1 MGNRGDRITEKK
13 KAFKIGMCFERCL
26 FLGGEEHANSSFGS
40 KSRGIFAI
48 FIHLPSV
55 CNQKKKTPSV
65 FTLFYFSFYVFI
77 FELFWAFYIGL
88 VFKFMYYI

>member
-55 CNQKKKTPSV
+55 CNQKKKTPKC
-65 FTLFYFSFYVFI
+65 FHTFLFFF
-77 FELFWAFYIGL
+77 LCFYI
-88 VFKFMYYI
+88 

>member
-55 CNQKKKTPSV
+55 CNQKKNPQVFSHFSIFLSMFLYLNCFGH
-65 FTLFYFSFYVFI
+65 FTLV
-77 FELFWAFYIGL
+77 
-88 VFKFMYYI
+88 